1 LKVLELFSVN
11 LNCPQERHTK
21 VNLNRGNEQYGPY
34 WFFTHI
40 SFFCRVIVKK
50 EVRFG
55 VIILMDCKA
64 GAEAGACQ
72 SDPVYMDSMS
82 CNDFCAGRLQ

>member
-1 LKVLELFSVN
+1 MNVLELFSVN

-21 VNLNRGNEQYGPY
+21 VNVNRGSQQYGSY
-34 WFFTHI
+34 CFFTHI
-40 SFFCRVIVKK
+40 NFLLIVIK

-55 VIILMDCKA
+55 VISLMDCKA